1 VYANVAG
8 ERTRQRAVLRTMLGI
23 AVMAAAVPGVWPE
36 LLPGEHHDAPEGRTA
51 VFVVAFLV
59 CRAIAS
65 RSAARDGQVVAF
77 WPATQSIMATPWV
90 VSLFVPET
98 IAYWLWGVSIVVD
111 VAFSMLGACNPRA
124 IEQMTERARQR
135 QEQNERQYQQRLARA
150 IQRGISPERLQ
161 MPEPTLLSVAHVERG
176 HLDERL
182 GLFVII
188 VLGEALA
195 QVVAAN
201 TEAVWTWVVI
211 ASSLPGFLILVQL
224 WQLTS
229 LYGFR
234 PAPAAG
240 LVAGADRLRRTGVV
254 PGVQQAG
261 RHANGVKP
269 TR

>member
-1 VYANVAG
+1 
-8 ERTRQRAVLRTMLGI
+8 
-23 AVMAAAVPGVWPE
+23 MAAAVPGVWPE

-65 RSAARDGQVVAF
+65 RSTARDGQVVAF

-111 VAFSMLGACNPRA
+111 VAFSMLGARNPRA

-176 HLDERL
+176 HLGRTARPVRHHRARRGAGPGGRREHRDGVDL
-182 GLFVII
+182 G
-188 VLGEALA
+188 GDR
-195 QVVAAN
+195 VVTGRVPDPGAAVA
-201 TEAVWTWVVI
+201 TDQPVRVHAGI
-211 ASSLPGFLILVQL
+211 RCRPGR
-224 WQLTS
+224 W
-229 LYGFR
+229 R
-234 PAPAAG
+234 
-240 LVAGADRLRRTGVV
+240 
-254 PGVQQAG
+254 
-261 RHANGVKP
+261 
-269 TR
+269 